1 MAAVPQF
8 TAPFPSSAVAEPTYA
23 SALPSWLAPVGSLL
37 DRFEAARERLNL
49 PEPGKHEDLGR
60 EVKRACTP
68 LSLSHCH
75 WAQRGS
81 TRGGSSG

>member
-8 TAPFPSSAVAEPTYA
+8 TAPFPGSVVAEPTYA
-23 SALPSWLAPVGSLL
+23 GALPSWLAPVGSLL

-60 EVKRACTP
+60 EVKRA
-68 LSLSHCH
+68 
-75 WAQRGS
+75 S
-81 TRGGSSG
+81 TFPWHPQPRSRPASRSSG